1 LAKFFRRVVFKIHLW
16 TGLGVGLY
24 IVVVCGTG
32 AALVFRP
39 QMQTALYPALFD
51 FGGSAVPGPQIPT
64 VLREVSA
71 AYPEHQVVGVY
82 VPTPTRQSYLAYI
95 VKDQKYSTILAHP
108 VTGRVVGTLPEES
121 LVRSLQELH
130 FNLLV
135 GRRGRFVNGLGAC
148 LLLVMCVTGLVIWWP
163 GIFKPNFRT
172 NWKRLNWE
180 VHNVVGFWTASI
192 LILWAV
198 SGIYLSFPAL
208 LPASATSAA
217 PRSDVALK
225 DTRTPLNIPLLV
237 SQAEGALPDAELYG
251 LMLPAEESGA
261 FAVVMAQW
269 KPYQDNPQYSYVY
282 FDQFSGELLTVS
294 KTLNPMSWL
303 VTAHVGGFGGV
314 PVKVVWAIFGLS
326 PVLLFATGL
335 MMWWKGVIRR

>member
-1 LAKFFRRVVFKIHLW
+1 
-16 TGLGVGLY
+16 
-24 IVVVCGTG
+24 
-32 AALVFRP
+32 
-39 QMQTALYPALFD
+39 
-51 FGGSAVPGPQIPT
+51 
-64 VLREVSA
+64 
-71 AYPEHQVVGVY
+71 
-82 VPTPTRQSYLAYI
+82 
-95 VKDQKYSTILAHP
+95 
-108 VTGRVVGTLPEES
+108 
-121 LVRSLQELH
+121 LQELH

-180 VHNVVGFWTASI
+180 IHNVVGFWTASI

-208 LPASATSAA
+208 FPPSTTSAA

-237 SQAEGALPDAELYG
+237 SQAEGALPNAKLYG

-269 KPYQDNPQYSYVY
+269 KPYQDNPQYAYVY

-303 VTAHVGGFGGV
+303 VTAHVGGFGGA

-326 PVLLFATGL
+326 PVLLVVTGL
-335 MMWWKGVIRR
+335 VMWWNGVLRR